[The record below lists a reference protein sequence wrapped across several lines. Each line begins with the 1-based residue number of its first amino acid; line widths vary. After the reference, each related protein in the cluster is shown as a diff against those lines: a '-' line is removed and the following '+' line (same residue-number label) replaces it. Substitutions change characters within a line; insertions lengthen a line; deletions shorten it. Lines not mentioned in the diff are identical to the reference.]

1 MFISIDKRSKKDRK
15 EYYNEKRKD
24 WGSIKPYTRVH
35 SPKNLTNVISVSSWK
50 RNCNH
55 TFNFVE
61 NLIDGVY
68 YFKIVCSKCGY
79 TNIYSIKQED
89 YLKWKENNS

>member
-1 MFISIDKRSKKDRK
+1 MKKERIGEVLNLIQESI
-15 EYYNEKRKD
+15 
-24 WGSIKPYTRVH
+24 PL
-35 SPKNLTNVISVSSWK
+35 KNLTNVISVSSWK

-89 YLKWKENNS
+89 YLKWKGNNS

>member
-1 MFISIDKRSKKDRK
+1 M
-15 EYYNEKRKD
+15 NVEKL
-24 WGSIKPYTRVH
+24 GEML
-35 SPKNLTNVISVSSWK
+35 NLTQESIPLKDLINVINVSNGK
-50 RNCNH
+50 KNCNH
-55 TFNFVE
+55 TFNLVE

>member
-1 MFISIDKRSKKDRK
+1 
-15 EYYNEKRKD
+15 
-24 WGSIKPYTRVH
+24 
-35 SPKNLTNVISVSSWK
+35 VSSWK